1 MTMNSYATAS
11 VDCKDSIAC
20 LQSYHRAA
28 ASGGFVDY
36 GRLYQTVPSQSSAAA
51 AVYLDQ
57 YRLQQAAAAYP
68 ATVGDHPASA
78 PYTVGGKTTPGA
90 GYDQAPVGYG
100 FFNVQD
106 TFRRDQWSLL
116 GSAVQDGGANGLKR
130 CSDSSSGEK
139 TTSVTRPCGGGGAA
153 AGDVERSAGIG
164 AATTARGGGSTGGIS
179 ALVDSVQIKCEDGS
193 VRSTHHHHHQQQ
205 QQHHQQH
212 SASSRGTV
220 TAAGCS
226 PTKHH
231 HKHAADSI
239 KSSKGIKHYHN
250 AQLIHKRSGSASVH
264 KDAKTYVRTEIFQHD
279 DRARGNVYRR
289 RSTVYEEKVTKDATP
304 PKMQSQ
310 P

>member
-1 MTMNSYATAS
+1 
-11 VDCKDSIAC
+11 
-20 LQSYHRAA
+20 
-28 ASGGFVDY
+28 
-36 GRLYQTVPSQSSAAA
+36 
-51 AVYLDQ
+51 
-57 YRLQQAAAAYP
+57 
-68 ATVGDHPASA
+68 
-78 PYTVGGKTTPGA
+78 
-90 GYDQAPVGYG
+90 
-100 FFNVQD
+100 
-106 TFRRDQWSLL
+106 
-116 GSAVQDGGANGLKR
+116 
-130 CSDSSSGEK
+130 
-139 TTSVTRPCGGGGAA
+139 
-153 AGDVERSAGIG
+153 
-164 AATTARGGGSTGGIS
+164 
-179 ALVDSVQIKCEDGS
+179 